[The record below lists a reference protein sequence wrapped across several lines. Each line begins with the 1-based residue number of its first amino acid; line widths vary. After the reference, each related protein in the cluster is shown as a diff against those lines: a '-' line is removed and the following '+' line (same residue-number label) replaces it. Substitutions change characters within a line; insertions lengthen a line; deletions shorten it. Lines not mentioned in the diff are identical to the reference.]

1 MAEAEGKYNYSDF
14 RNQGDRRSMQ
24 SGSDLASIYAKGEG
38 SIYTKGGPPSPNG
51 TAQGLQQ
58 QIDAGNNFFGY
69 GRNKR
74 SSGLNGKGKEESSA
88 INVAGSGTAN
98 TVTMWSDADTLTDAP
113 ITISGSD
120 ATFNGGIK
128 VNQSA
133 TIHGTDNQIASI
145 YMNAGG
151 YGLSGKFGSY
161 ARNLI
166 RSNGTSTI
174 LIGDNTSLISS
185 IQVKAGSS
193 SVDGVV
199 QFLTKNSERMRVHYD
214 GNVGIGTTTPGKP
227 LDVLGDIR
235 SIDSNSNQHQLRA
248 TQVISYGT
256 DAILNA
262 QSSGDDVRLNTQ
274 STTRLIA
281 TAEGNVGIGT
291 TSPGARLQVNGSTSD
306 GTANAFIA
314 RNSSATSLFSV
325 RNDGRVDV
333 PSGAIV
339 HAGGGYANTST
350 NDSYFTGDL
359 GVGTSSP
366 GQKLHVMGTVRISG
380 TNNFDIYSDNT
391 AGTFNIASSTR
402 GFLFKNSNG
411 NLLTINSG
419 GQVGVGTSSPQTNTK
434 LEVSGALKAGNKTS
448 WSDRDGAALTT
459 TGRVVA
465 GLTGNANGNG
475 ASALYIFTCYGGNGY
490 QRIVYSCRNQSGT
503 WVVNKDIDEGVDAF
517 DVVAS
522 TPSSG
527 SAVTFT
533 FKARTSNQSYTA
545 SVFIEHMGHNLDTQY
560 VG

>member
-1 MAEAEGKYNYSDF
+1 MAETFLSPVRFYDTITLSDSKTIKWDT
-14 RNQGDRRSMQ
+14 NNIISH
-24 SGSDLASIYAKGEG
+24 
-38 SIYTKGGPPSPNG
+38 NG
-51 TAQGLQQ
+51 TQTYLG
-58 QIDAGNNFFGY
+58 DAT
-69 GRNKR
+69 
-74 SSGLNGKGKEESSA
+74 SASVLTLNGG
-88 INVAGSGTAN
+88 N
-98 TVTMWSDADTLTDAP
+98 
-113 ITISGSD
+113 
-120 ATFNGGIK
+120 ATF
-128 VNQSA
+128 A
-133 TIHGTDNQIASI
+133 
-145 YMNAGG
+145 
-151 YGLSGKFGSY
+151 
-161 ARNLI
+161 
-166 RSNGTSTI
+166 
-174 LIGDNTSLISS
+174 
-185 IQVKAGSS
+185 
-193 SVDGVV
+193 
-199 QFLTKNSERMRVHYD
+199 

-291 TSPGARLQVNGSTSD
+291 TSP
-306 GTANAFIA
+306 
-314 RNSSATSLFSV
+314 
-325 RNDGRVDV
+325 
-333 PSGAIV
+333 
-339 HAGGGYANTST
+339 
-350 NDSYFTGDL
+350 
-359 GVGTSSP
+359 
-366 GQKLHVMGTVRISG
+366 
-380 TNNFDIYSDNT
+380 
-391 AGTFNIASSTR
+391 
-402 GFLFKNSNG
+402 
-411 NLLTINSG
+411 
-419 GQVGVGTSSPQTNTK
+419 QTNTK

-490 QRIVYSCRNQSGT
+490 QRIVYSCRNQGGT

-533 FKARTSNQSYTA
+533 FKGRTSNQSYTA
-545 SVFIEHMGHNLDTQY
+545 SVFIEHIGHNLDTQY